1 MVRTTFLPHDGLMKR
16 PLDLGK
22 RERQIVEAVYR
33 LGEGSVSDVLKA
45 LIDPPSYSAVR
56 AMLGL
61 LVEKGAL
68 KFRQEGKRYLY
79 RPAVPKEK
87 VGQSALRNVLS
98 TFFAGDPLDVMA
110 ALLDVSAKRLTDDD
124 LQRMQQLIEQAR
136 QENQT

>member
-1 MVRTTFLPHDGLMKR
+1 MVMKR

-33 LGEGSVSDVLKA
+33 LGEASVADVLGELA
-45 LIDPPSYSAVR
+45 DPPSYSAVR

-61 LVEKGAL
+61 LVEKGVL
-68 KFRQEGKRYLY
+68 KYRREGKRYLY

-87 VGQSALRNVLS
+87 VRQSALSNVLS
-98 TFFAGDPLDVMA
+98 TFFAGDPLDAMA
-110 ALLDVSAKRLTDDD
+110 ALLDVSAKQLTDDD

-136 QENQT
+136 QENQS

>member
-1 MVRTTFLPHDGLMKR
+1 MKR

-22 RERQIVEAVYR
+22 RERQLVEAVYR
-33 LGEGSVSDVLKA
+33 LGEAAVADVLRELA
-45 LIDPPSYSAVR
+45 DPPSYSSVR

-61 LVEKGAL
+61 LVEKRVL
-68 KFRQEGKRYLY
+68 KYRREGKRYLY

-87 VGQSALRNVLS
+87 VRQSALRNVLS
-98 TFFAGDPLDVMA
+98 TFFAGDPLDAMA
-110 ALLDVSAKRLTDDD
+110 ALLDVSAKQLTDDD